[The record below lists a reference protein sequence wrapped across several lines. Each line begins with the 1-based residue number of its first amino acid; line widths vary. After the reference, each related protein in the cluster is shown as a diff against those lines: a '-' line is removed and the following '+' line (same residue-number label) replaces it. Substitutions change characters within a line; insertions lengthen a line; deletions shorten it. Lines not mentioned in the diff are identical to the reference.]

1 MRVDP
6 SVPDPTVSTT
16 SQTKAI
22 NDVPVSVLPTPPLS
36 RAVLRADDYKGYRKG
51 LTSQLLHGSMGIAKA
66 GPQLILHLKD
76 LGQGHLIPGGGEQ
89 EVRFQNYLYAK
100 DSHLSSLLSS

>member
-1 MRVDP
+1 MRVEP
-6 SVPDPTVSTT
+6 SVPDPPVSTT

-22 NDVPVSVLPTPPLS
+22 NDVPVSVLPPPPLS
-36 RAVLRADDYKGYRKG
+36 RAVLGADDYTGDRKG

-66 GPQLILHLKD
+66 GPQLVLHLKD
-76 LGQGHLIPGGGEQ
+76 LGQGHLIPGGREK
-89 EVRFQNYLYAK
+89 EVGFQNYAE